1 MAIPERWVTYAMLL
15 CYTVDQASR
24 RGCVEM
30 VLCDAVH
37 VYKCTCVYIYIY
49 IYMYIYI
56 YVCIWSYN
64 NIIIYIYLMKYL

>member
-37 VYKCTCVYIYIY
+37 VYRCTCVYIYICMV
-49 IYMYIYI
+49 I
-56 YVCIWSYN
+56 
-64 NIIIYIYLMKYL
+64 